1 MTDTHSTVQSLLF
14 DVPRYIGSHTS
25 SKENSIV
32 QGLMDYS
39 KGKQKQPEGL
49 VQILRQRK
57 REETMT
63 SMLERVR
70 TTQDAMERIHWEEKM
85 EAYPEHKRREQMQR
99 SGHGVKESM
108 AGYDEPREG
117 PKFLRCS
124 ISEVVNEIKSEQAI
138 KQRHLEEKK
147 ELARRKMK
155 EQETMELQERDS
167 HNNKVRKPTYV
178 VRSIDTLGVDEPQTC
193 IVKQDTT
200 RVKEKATTMPKE
212 EIPVVSRTKTNI
224 DHVISQ
230 ACHVLSNSTI

>member
-1 MTDTHSTVQSLLF
+1 
-14 DVPRYIGSHTS
+14 
-25 SKENSIV
+25 
-32 QGLMDYS
+32 
-39 KGKQKQPEGL
+39 
-49 VQILRQRK
+49 
-57 REETMT
+57 MT

-85 EAYPEHKRREQMQR
+85 EAYPEHKRREQVQR

-117 PKFLRCS
+117 PRFLRCS

-147 ELARRKMK
+147 ELARRNMK

-167 HNNKVRKPTYV
+167 HSNIKKPTYV
-178 VRSIDTLGVDEPQTC
+178 VRTIDNLGVEEPQIS
-193 IVKQDTT
+193 IVKQNAPCLKENTT
-200 RVKEKATTMPKE
+200 SLPKE
-212 EIPVVSRTKTNI
+212 DIPVVSRTKTNI